1 MSSRIEF
8 ITIDESYPVAGQDN
22 NSQGFRDNFDI
33 IKKSLSTA
41 SEEVSDLLEN
51 SARKDSEN
59 KFAGNTIEG
68 ANLKNV
74 SYQVATGEGLRNI
87 PDTDDEENALGAWN
101 PNIPY
106 DTNDIVEYAGNT
118 YKAKRSVPSG
128 NLPTDTN
135 FWRLYNQNPDIHYVD
150 CREGRYFAYS
160 VNDDVDL
167 VFINWPGSTDNL
179 ADNQNYASIIVELR
193 PGEPGGFRATPLP
206 YDVRFSTAGENEIKK
221 GPSFAWLPPANNEQ
235 YNPTTLYTRIGS
247 SDLYVDGTI
256 PDDIKVDVFEFWSYD
271 GGKTVFAKHL
281 GTFDVNSPPSQGS
294 GGLTQVDFLNNIGDV
309 EATGAE
315 EGDLII
321 FKEGDPFADP
331 PTFNR
336 WEATT
341 DGVKFKGN
349 ILDDTGAVMV
359 NHNTNI
365 FTGDLDGSVIGSS
378 STLLV
383 DAVNDRLNGDVYGGL
398 VVADY
403 VNLNAFATNTARDDV
418 IPSPTGGEIAF
429 VADAGGNG
437 AELQGFDGSTWV
449 NMLGGGAGLTIWTR
463 TANFDI
469 NSTSPGVY
477 YRVASEDNV
486 LVTVPLDITANIPV
500 GSTVTFIQT
509 GAGGVVIDPIDGVTV
524 NSADGFLKT
533 RTVYSAMTIT
543 KIGANEWDLYGDLS
557 VIAFL
562 CAVDWETLG
571 ADQYADKSVSIAMG
585 ADMFTGTLPIFRFAS
600 GGAGGESSQDGF
612 VSSDPTDAELGGLEG
627 VTWQFV
633 AVNADNSPPWIACA
647 GSASQATVAAE
658 LFLSVLTGDQGS
670 DGSEYWTTDSTF
682 VPDQIV
688 IYFSFSDLSF
698 AGGEP
703 GTEPTDFNWYLYFRQ
718 PDNFSARG
726 APVQV
731 ATDIITLDRVSDAST
746 TFVNP
751 PSYQVFAVTFDNP
764 GAFNSFAVDVPYGLG
779 VCVHDLR
786 LCKDGALMT
795 WPLNSLVNSLVE
807 VQT

>member
-118 YKAKRSVPSG
+118 YKAKRSVLSG

-193 PGEPGGFRATPLP
+193 PGEPGEVRATPLP

-247 SDLYVDGTI
+247 SDLYVDSTI

-571 ADQYADKSVSIAMG
+571 ADQYADKSVSIATG
-585 ADMFTGTLPIFRFAS
+585 ADMFTDTLPIFRFAN
-600 GGAGGESSQDGF
+600 GGDFGESSQDGF
-612 VSSDPTDAELGGLEG
+612 VSSDPRGIPDGEGGD
-627 VTWQFV
+627 TWQFV

-658 LFLSVLTGDQGS
+658 LFLGVLAVDQGPA
-670 DGSEYWTTDSTF
+670 YWTTDSTF

-688 IYFSFSDLSF
+688 IYFSFSDLNP

-703 GTEPTDFNWYLYFRQ
+703 GTEPTDFNWYLRLLLQ
-718 PDNFSARG
+718 DNFLNLEP
-726 APVQV
+726 PVQV

-764 GAFNSFAVDVPYGLG
+764 GAFNSFAVDVPYGLE

-795 WPLNSLVNSLVE
+795 WPLNSLVRVPM
-807 VQT
+807 